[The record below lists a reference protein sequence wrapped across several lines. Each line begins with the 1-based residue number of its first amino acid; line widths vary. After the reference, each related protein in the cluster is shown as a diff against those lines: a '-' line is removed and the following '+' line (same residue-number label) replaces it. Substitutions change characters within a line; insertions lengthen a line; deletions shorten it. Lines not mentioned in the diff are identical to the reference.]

1 MTSAL
6 AFQPLPDPAL
16 QWYAV
21 KCRSK
26 CEGIASSNLQAKGY
40 QQFLPLVRSRRRW
53 SDRTKELSVPLF
65 PGYVFCRFHAAHRVP
80 ILESAGVAGI
90 VAFGPRLA
98 SIPAEEILAVETM
111 LRLCQHVEP
120 LPFLPLGQKIRIER
134 GPLAGVEGTVVALKN
149 GFRLVASVTLLQ
161 RSVSVELDRD
171 WACPVPP
178 VRPRL
183 EPLLHAT
190 NHPQKPDYQSAPFRA
205 RI

>member
-1 MTSAL
+1 MTPA
-6 AFQPLPDPAL
+6 PLLSPSPSTPPE
-16 QWYAV
+16 WYAV
-21 KCRSK
+21 RCRSK
-26 CEGIASSNLQAKGY
+26 CEGVASSNLQAKGY

-111 LRLCQHVEP
+111 LRLCQNVEP
-120 LPFLPLGQKIRIER
+120 FPSLPIGQKIRIEH
-134 GPLAGVEGTVVALKN
+134 GPLAGVEGIVIALKN

-171 WACPVPP
+171 WACPVAP

-183 EPLLHAT
+183 EPPLHAT
-190 NHPQKPDYQSAPFRA
+190 NYPQKPDYQSAPHRA